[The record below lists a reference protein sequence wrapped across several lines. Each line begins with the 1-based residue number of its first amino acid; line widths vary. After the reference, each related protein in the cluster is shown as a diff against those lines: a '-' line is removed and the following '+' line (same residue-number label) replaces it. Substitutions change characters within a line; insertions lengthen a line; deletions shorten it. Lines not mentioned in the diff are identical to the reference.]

1 MRIVIADP
9 ETGRTQEI
17 VQHELTR
24 RQQHRITKQLA
35 RQGIQVEPAIDVFHV
50 LHLWAKTP
58 LSSAQE
64 MTALRAFTA
73 VTDARIAWHAAG
85 AVSVDG

>member
-17 VQHELTR
+17 VARELTHR
-24 RQQHRITKQLA
+24 EQSRITRQLA
-35 RQGIQVEPAIDVFHV
+35 GQGIQVEPAIDVFHV

-58 LSSAQE
+58 MGTRQE
-64 MTALRAFTA
+64 VRAICAFREA
-73 VTDARIAWHAAG
+73 TDARIAFHE
-85 AVSVDG
+85 AVSAR